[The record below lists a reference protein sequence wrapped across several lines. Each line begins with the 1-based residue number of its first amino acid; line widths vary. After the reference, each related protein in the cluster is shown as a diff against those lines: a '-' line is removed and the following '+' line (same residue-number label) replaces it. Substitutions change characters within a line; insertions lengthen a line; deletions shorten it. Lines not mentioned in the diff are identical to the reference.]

1 MLMGALC
8 RLISLKPRIHH
19 SELRPA
25 SPDSTMCWFVR
36 KAVFAVS
43 GWTEFHLRGQ
53 TEGDAATL
61 EMGHFCEWRCVTTRE
76 CVCLDVFFYLFI
88 FFTSWLLQEEWLV
101 AKRRNI
107 CKWTPSGCFWV
118 CESGLALVKAKAPLW
133 TQACSV
139 PALQHGKCLVLRR
152 AASTFSRGGKLWKV
166 FY

>member
-1 MLMGALC
+1 MGALC
-8 RLISLKPRIHH
+8 HLISLTPRIHH
-19 SELRPA
+19 SQSWDLHPT
-25 SPDSTMCWFVR
+25 DSTMRWFVR

-76 CVCLDVFFYLFI
+76 CVCLDVFF
-88 FFTSWLLQEEWLV
+88 FFFFLTFWLLPEEWLV

-107 CKWTPSGCFWV
+107 CKWTPSDCIWV
-118 CESGLALVKAKAPLW
+118 CESGLAVVKAKAPLW
-133 TQACSV
+133 TRACLV
-139 PALQHGKCLVLRR
+139 PAVQHGKCLVLRR
-152 AASTFSRGGKLWKV
+152 AASTFRRGGKTVKG